1 MMQVEQL
8 NFHHLRYFWAV
19 AKSGNLTQ
27 TAGQLRV
34 AQSALSS
41 QIHALEAEL
50 GEPLFRRDGRRLVL
64 TEAGQ
69 LTLAY
74 AEAIFTAGGE
84 LVATLAQGR
93 DRGQRLRIGAVATL
107 SRNFQESFVA
117 PLLREPDVR
126 LSIETGGLGELV
138 ERLDAH
144 ELDVV
149 LTNRAPGATAG
160 ARLRC
165 HRLARQPVS
174 VVGAKR
180 ARSFR
185 FPDDLVDRAMI
196 LPGADS
202 DVRHAFDALCAQR
215 GVRIRVFAEVDDM
228 PMLRLLARDTDALA
242 LVPSIVV
249 RDELRDRVLHE
260 HCVVPDLFEIFYA
273 LTVERTFEHPR
284 LRPLLGRH
292 EGELLAAVRARPR
305 PRPPSPSPSRRAR

>member
-1 MMQVEQL
+1 MLVEQL

-19 AKSGNLTQ
+19 AKAGNLTQ
-27 TAGQLRV
+27 TARHLRV

-41 QIHALEAEL
+41 QIHALEVEL
-50 GEPLFRRDGRRLVL
+50 GEALFRREGRRLVL

-69 LTLAY
+69 VTLAY
-74 AEAIFTAGGE
+74 AETIFTAGGE
-84 LVATLAQGR
+84 LVATLAEGR

-126 LSIETGGLGELV
+126 LTIETGRVDDLV

-144 ELDVV
+144 GLDVV
-149 LTNRAPGATAG
+149 LTNRRPGPTAS

-174 VVGAKR
+174 IVGSKR
-180 ARSFR
+180 ARAFR
-185 FPDDLVDRAMI
+185 FPDGVVDRSMI
-196 LPGADS
+196 LPGPDS
-202 DVRHAFDALCAQR
+202 DIRHAFDAICAQL
-215 GVRIRVFAEVDDM
+215 GVRVRVFAEVDDM
-228 PMLRLLARDTDALA
+228 AMLRLLARDADALT

-249 RDELRDRVLHE
+249 RDELRDGLLHE

-273 LTVERTFEHPR
+273 LTVQRSFEHPR
-284 LRPLLGRH
+284 LRALLGRQ
-292 EGELLAAVRARPR
+292 EGDLLAAVRPR
-305 PRPPSPSPSRRAR
+305 AGSGSGRSR